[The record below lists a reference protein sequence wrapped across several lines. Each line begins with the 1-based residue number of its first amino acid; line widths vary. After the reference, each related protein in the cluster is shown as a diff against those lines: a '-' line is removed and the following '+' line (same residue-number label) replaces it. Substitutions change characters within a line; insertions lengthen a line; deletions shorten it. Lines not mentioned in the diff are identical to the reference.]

1 VDTFEVRVARLEEQI
16 VKPDPPTAEECLDR
30 AEDYFARGQLE
41 FAEFWLDTAKWTSRQ
56 ADRRISLDEVEKLLD
71 ELDQEGPAARLEAR
85 RPSGPKG
92 NQGCMFTYLLH
103 LEDGSDA
110 GEATYSVQIRP
121 GEEILVGNG
130 RRFRVLDV
138 VPSGDEEEMSFV
150 GMLKIEAAKAI

>member
-1 VDTFEVRVARLEEQI
+1 MDTFEVRVARLEEQI

-56 ADRRISLDEVEKLLD
+56 ADRRMSLDEVEQLLD
-71 ELDQEGPAARLEAR
+71 ELDREGSAARLEAR
-85 RPSGPKG
+85 RPSGPREDG
-92 NQGCMFTYLLH
+92 GSMFTYQLH

-130 RRFRVLDV
+130 RRFRVLEV
-138 VPSGDEEEMSFV
+138 VPSEDEEEMSFV
-150 GMLKIEAAKAI
+150 GMLKVEAA

>member
-1 VDTFEVRVARLEEQI
+1 MDTFEVRVARLEEQI

-41 FAEFWLDTAKWTSRQ
+41 FAEFWLDTAKWTRGQ
-56 ADRRISLDEVEKLLD
+56 ADRRLSLDEVEKLLD
-71 ELDQEGPAARLEAR
+71 GLDQEGPDARLEAR

-92 NQGCMFTYLLH
+92 NARSMFTYLLH
-103 LEDGSDA
+103 LADGSDA

-130 RRFRVLDV
+130 RRLRVLDV
-138 VPSGDEEEMSFV
+138 VPFEDEDESPFAGLLQV
-150 GMLKIEAAKAI
+150 EAA

>member
-1 VDTFEVRVARLEEQI
+1 MDTFEVRVARLEEQI

-30 AEDYFARGQLE
+30 AEDYFARGQRE
-41 FAEFWLDTAKWTSRQ
+41 FAEFWLDTAKWTSGQ
-56 ADRRISLDEVEKLLD
+56 ADRRMSLAEVEKLLD
-71 ELDQEGPAARLEAR
+71 ELDQEGPAGGLEAR
-85 RPSGPKG
+85 RPSGPRG
-92 NQGCMFTYLLH
+92 NGGSMFTYQLH

-110 GEATYSVQIRP
+110 GEATYSVRIRP

-150 GMLKIEAAKAI
+150 GLLKVEAA

>member
-1 VDTFEVRVARLEEQI
+1 MDTFEVRVARLEEQI

-41 FAEFWLDTAKWTSRQ
+41 FAEFWLDTAKWTSGQ
-56 ADRRISLDEVEKLLD
+56 ADRRLSLAEVERLLD
-71 ELDQEGPAARLEAR
+71 ELDQEGPDPRLEAR

-92 NQGCMFTYLLH
+92 NAGSMFTYQLH

-121 GEEILVGNG
+121 GEEILAGNG
-130 RRFRVLDV
+130 RRFHVLDV
-138 VPSGDEEEMSFV
+138 VPFEEEEEMSVV
-150 GMLKIEAAKAI
+150 GMLKIEAA